1 MVDERTKQLISRI
14 EEQLKAEGYSVN
26 RILESRADGM
36 GIAKSFF
43 EVLVDLKLE
52 GKENPTA
59 QEVWE
64 EMKAHINYL
73 GRNLSKGADD
83 YRKLENKVRH
93 LEQDLDDLRKGR

>member
-1 MVDERTKQLISRI
+1 MSDERTKQLIARI
-14 EEQLKAEGYSVN
+14 EDELTKQGFSPKK
-26 RILESRADGM
+26 IFESRADGM
-36 GIAKSFF
+36 GIYKSFF

-52 GKENPTA
+52 GKSNPTA

-73 GRNLSKGADD
+73 GRNLAKASDD

-93 LEQDLDDLRKGR
+93 LEKDLDDLRKGK